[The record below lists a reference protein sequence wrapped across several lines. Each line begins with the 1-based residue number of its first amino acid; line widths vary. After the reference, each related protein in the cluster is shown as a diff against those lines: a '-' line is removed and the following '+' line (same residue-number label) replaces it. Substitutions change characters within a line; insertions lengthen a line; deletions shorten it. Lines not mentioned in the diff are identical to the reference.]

1 MPEPRAL
8 AKIMEVIRMI
18 KFNREVNTKELQEV
32 LILAQNQDTTDKY
45 ISTELDIN
53 GDYAHI
59 QVSIDEFGDITV
71 L

>member
-1 MPEPRAL
+1 
-8 AKIMEVIRMI
+8 MI

-32 LILAQNQDTTDKY
+32 LILAENQDTTDKY

-53 GDYAHI
+53 GDFAHI
-59 QVSIDEFGDITV
+59 HVTIDEFGNITV

>member
-1 MPEPRAL
+1 
-8 AKIMEVIRMI
+8 MI

-32 LILAQNQDTTDKY
+32 LILAENQDTTDKY

-53 GDYAHI
+53 GDFAHI
-59 QVSIDEFGDITV
+59 QVTIDEFGDITV